1 MQEGGFRLNAVASGL
16 KRRRTT
22 TIGTVLHE
30 TLPNPFFAEVAL
42 GIEQGASELGHNVL
56 VYNAR
61 GSAEHERQ
69 GVEALLSQ
77 QVEAIV
83 FAKPVDARQ
92 RRAGARGGHRPSS
105 RSRSR
110 STPRAA
116 PCSSTT
122 TSAPRRRWSTCSTSA
137 TPRSASSAS
146 RRRTRTASV
155 VDRVVHERV
164 AAYRDA
170 LRARDLPPDDSLVVL
185 GEYFTDAGWPSLRTG
200 HDYMTRLLG
209 QHPEVT
215 AVLAGSDLL
224 AAGALQA
231 LYERRIRVP
240 DEASVIGF
248 DDTFAGHLAPPLTTV
263 RQPMFEMGARAAA
276 LALDLAESSAAGA
289 ARGVAADGAR
299 RPQLHRPAQGE
310 PMKAALLTEPFRIAL
325 VDRELAPL
333 GPQQVRLRVDQCG
346 ICTSELDLWTGKA
359 VEQLPAAIGHEV
371 AGIVEEVG
379 ADVTT
384 LRAGDRVAAWV
395 EGGGFAEAAVVEE
408 RFCIPVAAGVTYA
421 AVAEPLACIVNS
433 VELAAPALADDIV
446 IIGAGYM
453 GNLLQLVSALKGPR
467 TVTVADI
474 RPDALER
481 ARSLGATRVVDTARE
496 SLADAVREVT
506 DGRGADVTYEVTGTG
521 PGLALAGEVTRMSG
535 KLCIVGYHQGGERSI
550 PLATWN
556 WMAFELR
563 ERALPRHRH
572 DHARHARRD
581 AARQRGRARRRAA
594 RHGHVRPGRDRGG
607 VPAGDG
613 QAGRVRESRDRA
625 RRHVRRQAPRGRTS
639 SA

>member
-1 MQEGGFRLNAVASGL
+1 MTLRDVAARAGVSTSPVARGLHRNGYVAEEPRARVEAAMQEGGFRLNAVASGL

-42 GIEQGASELGHNVL
+42 GIEQGASELGHHVL

-83 FAKPVDARQ
+83 FAKPVDRDNVALAHA
-92 RRAGARGGHRPSS
+92 AGIAVVEVEKPLYAEGGTVLVDNYVGASAAMEHLLDLGHTEVGFIGEPSQD
-105 RSRSR
+105 
-110 STPRAA
+110 ADG
-116 PCSSTT
+116 
-122 TSAPRRRWSTCSTSA
+122 
-137 TPRSASSAS
+137 
-146 RRRTRTASV
+146 SV

-276 LALDLAESSAAGA
+276 LALDLAESPAAGA
-289 ARGVAADGAR
+289 
-299 RPQLHRPAQGE
+299 
-310 PMKAALLTEPFRIAL
+310 
-325 VDRELAPL
+325 
-333 GPQQVRLRVDQCG
+333 
-346 ICTSELDLWTGKA
+346 
-359 VEQLPAAIGHEV
+359 
-371 AGIVEEVG
+371 
-379 ADVTT
+379 
-384 LRAGDRVAAWV
+384 
-395 EGGGFAEAAVVEE
+395 
-408 RFCIPVAAGVTYA
+408 
-421 AVAEPLACIVNS
+421 
-433 VELAAPALADDIV
+433 
-446 IIGAGYM
+446 
-453 GNLLQLVSALKGPR
+453 
-467 TVTVADI
+467 
-474 RPDALER
+474 
-481 ARSLGATRVVDTARE
+481 
-496 SLADAVREVT
+496 REVWLRT
-506 DGRGADVTYEVTGTG
+506 
-521 PGLALAGEVTRMSG
+521 
-535 KLCIVGYHQGGERSI
+535 
-550 PLATWN
+550 
-556 WMAFELR
+556 ELV
-563 ERALPRHRH
+563 
-572 DHARHARRD
+572 
-581 AARQRGRARRRAA
+581 
-594 RHGHVRPGRDRGG
+594 VRN
-607 VPAGDG
+607 
-613 QAGRVRESRDRA
+613 ST
-625 RRHVRRQAPRGRTS
+625 APPKENP
-639 SA
+639 